1 MSRLYRRHVESW
13 PSGGGVSTQFRL
25 PPISR
30 ESSEEVMRDMGR
42 LNALTAGHYAL
53 IGSDRYLYFDSGD
66 GSFDPGTFDS
76 GLTGRTGIAANLA
89 AGNQSGSAVA
99 TAAAAA
105 ITSEGTYT
113 ATSLADVVTVSAT
126 AAFGTRGWDTSSFGL
141 VGMQYS
147 TDLIGST
154 YFAANTLRCARLDPA
169 ELPPSSF
176 IVTGGRLVIGT
187 LHTAQATVAIY
198 QGGSITSPVG
208 ATLVGVVGTTS
219 GAATEAVLFFGT
231 PTPFLVD
238 PTAGPLWVTW
248 MHDTGACNFPFPLI
262 GSAAGTTSN
271 YITSGGSG
279 IVYTTAGPASSN
291 PADFPASFPAPT
303 ASFPTFPSIGIS
315 YVGAADFQNN
325 LVVTGRIGT
334 RAAASALTSAVNN
347 TLLAGN
353 SFDGPAQL
361 GMSVREAAVAYAA
374 HIAGSNYRLSL
385 AVGGAAFND
394 FSGGAWYDVGEA
406 GGTDTGWVTVTPTP
420 GSVAIPPSSRLWVT
434 VHHTEGTAPVSSIAY
449 DAAAPDAYGPPQ
461 DPAAYY
467 AGNTSES
474 EADDGTLGGTPSTN
488 VQFDAALPQ
497 VIPDGSTLVPNG
509 SIYNNSNNVGVRAT
523 YQVLGAEVL

>member
-1 MSRLYRRHVESW
+1 MSRLYRRHAESW
-13 PSGGGVSTQFRL
+13 SSGGGVSTQFRL

-66 GSFDPGTFDS
+66 GSFNPGAFDS
-76 GLTGRTGIAANLA
+76 GLSGRTGIAATLA
-89 AGNQSGSAVA
+89 AGNQAGSAVA
-99 TAAAAA
+99 TAAASA
-105 ITSEGTYT
+105 INADGRYS
-113 ATSLADVVTVSAT
+113 ASALSDVVTVDASVS
-126 AAFGTRGWDTSSFGL
+126 FGTRDYASSSFGL

-147 TDLIGST
+147 TDLIGTT
-154 YFAANTLRCARLDPA
+154 YFAADTLRCARLDPA
-169 ELPPSSF
+169 EIPTDPF

-219 GAATEAVLFFGT
+219 GSATEAVLFFGT
-231 PTPFLVD
+231 PAPFLVD

-248 MHDTGACNFPFPLI
+248 MHDTGGCNFPFPLT

-315 YVGAADFQNN
+315 YVGASDFQNDL
-325 LVVTGRIGT
+325 LVVGRFGT
-334 RAAASALTSAVNN
+334 RSAAAALTSQSNN
-347 TLLAGN
+347 TLLVGN
-353 SFDGPAQL
+353 SYSSPALL
-361 GMSVREAAVAYAA
+361 GMSVLDASVNYAV

-385 AVGGAAFND
+385 AVGGAAVND
-394 FSGGAWYDVGEA
+394 FSGAAWYDIGEA
-406 GGTDTGWVTVTPTP
+406 GGTATGWVDVTPA
-420 GSVAIPPSSRLWVT
+420 GSVAIPASSQCWIT
-434 VHHTEGTAPVSSIAY
+434 IHHTEGTPPVSALAY
-449 DAAAPDAYGPPQ
+449 DAGAPDQFGPPQ

-467 AGNTSES
+467 NGNTSES

-488 VQFDAALPQ
+488 VQFDPTLPQ
-497 VIPDGSTLVPNG
+497 VSPDGTTLTPNG
-509 SIYNNSNNVGVRAT
+509 TIYNNNNNVGVRMR
-523 YQVLGAEVL
+523 YQIAGAEVL